1 MLLDQ
6 KNKYIIPYEVY
17 KIEVKVWNK
26 KEHIRGKNERLLKL
40 YDLAILD
47 IPALYYHLKDNF

>member
-1 MLLDQ
+1 LDQ